1 MNKRL
6 IPIFLILIGSLIY
19 WLLPINGRVAYL
31 PESVDGVQAY
41 PRVTFET
48 NEAGTIVTARD
59 VTAYTH
65 VLLESA
71 ETTHSPIDHGEQDET
86 GLWVW
91 RWLLP
96 PDVSLD
102 TLTLYHNCP
111 TGCQQWTTLQTQPT
125 VLDAPA
131 TNAPTKLGVVL
142 ANRDRDWHGR
152 QGWDVEITY
161 TQLAEEE
168 FWGVDDLAHRVR
180 IAHEKNLRVLVR
192 VEYGQG
198 QSIPPA
204 ENEVA
209 LDEYLRFLQ
218 RLTRDARLAN
228 VYGFIIG
235 SNFNTAGGNSQAP
248 EQIVSAEW
256 YARVFNGYG
265 IDPTLSNNAIEV
277 ARRENAQARI
287 IVGPISPWNTDQNG
301 AIVNEIDAPWLNYM
315 NSLVHYINQSAVM
328 KATQGIAGTA
338 PDGFAVQAFGR
349 VGELGALEPL
359 ERVSSAEFPNAQ
371 MGFRIYEDWLAII
384 NHYEQTRG
392 MPVYINATNTLDPL
406 GGSVPAENYPAG
418 WLTNAYAVVNA
429 EPQIAALC
437 WFIDGFEHDEQWA
450 MFSLI
455 EPRGALAVAASE
467 FDTLLQET
475 QK

>member
-6 IPIFLILIGSLIY
+6 IPIFIILTASIIY
-19 WLLPINGRVAYL
+19 WLLPINGRLAYL
-31 PESVDGVQAY
+31 PEGVDAVQAY

-48 NEAGTIVTARD
+48 NESGTSVTVRD
-59 VTAYTH
+59 VTTYTH

-71 ETTHSPIDHGEQDET
+71 ETVHIPTDHGEKDDA
-86 GLWVW
+86 GLWLW
-91 RWLLP
+91 RWMLP
-96 PDVSLD
+96 PDITID
-102 TLTLYHNCP
+102 TLTLYHNCL
-111 TGCQQWTTLQTQPT
+111 TGCQLWTTLQTQATTLDVPT
-125 VLDAPA
+125 S
-131 TNAPTKLGVVL
+131 NAPTKLGVVL
-142 ANRDRDWHGR
+142 ANRDRDWHDR

-204 ENEVA
+204 DDEVA

-248 EQIVSAEW
+248 EQMVSAEW

-265 IDPTLSNNAIEV
+265 IDPALSNNAIEV
-277 ARRENAQARI
+277 ARRENAQTRI
-287 IVGPISPWNTDQNG
+287 LVGPVSPWNRDQDG
-301 AIVNEIDAPWLNYM
+301 AIVNKIDVPWLNYM
-315 NSLVHYINQSAVM
+315 NSLVHYVNQSAEA
-328 KATQGIAGTA
+328 KAKRGVAGTD

-349 VGELGALEPL
+349 VGDLGALEPF

-371 MGFRIYEDWLAII
+371 MGFRIYEDWLTII
-384 NHYEQTRG
+384 NRYEQTRG
-392 MPVYINATNTLDPL
+392 KLVYINATNTFDPL
-406 GGSVPAENYPAG
+406 NGSVPAENYPAG
-418 WLTNAYAVVNA
+418 WLTNAYAVVNE

-437 WFIDGFEHDEQWA
+437 WFVDGFEHDEQWE

-455 EPRGALAVAASE
+455 KPRGALAVAASE
-467 FDTLLQET
+467 FDTILQISEP
-475 QK
+475 